1 MKKILILLNLVFMS
15 VLIIGCSEQAEEQNS
30 QMANPAS
37 VYCEEQ
43 GGVLEIRT
51 AVSGSQLGY
60 CTLPGGVECEEW
72 AYYRGEY
79 PA

>member
-1 MKKILILLNLVFMS
+1 MRKIILLLSLVLMS
-15 VLIIGCSEQAEEQNS
+15 CLIIGCAKQTEEQNS

-51 AVSGSQLGY
+51 AVGGSQLGY

-72 AYYRGEY
+72 AYYRGEC